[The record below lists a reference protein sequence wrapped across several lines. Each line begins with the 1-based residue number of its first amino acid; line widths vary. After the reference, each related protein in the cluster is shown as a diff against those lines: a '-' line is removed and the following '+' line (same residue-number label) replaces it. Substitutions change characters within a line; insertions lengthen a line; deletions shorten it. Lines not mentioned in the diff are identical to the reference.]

1 MSEKKYVA
9 AAYMRLSKK
18 PGDYAYDES
27 ESIESQRKI
36 ITNYAKGHEEIRLI
50 EEYVDDGYTG
60 TNFNRPGFKSMLD
73 KIRSGEINC
82 VICKDLSRFGRN
94 YIDSGLYLEKIFPFM
109 GVRFISISERIDS
122 KDMSYGDM
130 IMIPFMNVLNE
141 AYSRDLSKKIKSSLA
156 TKRKAGE
163 FVGAFVTYGYKK
175 DPEKRNRIVVD
186 LEAASVVKNIFRKRI
201 EGMCNQAIAN
211 ELNDIGVKCPGEYA
225 KSKGMKL
232 YCQWQKRDQMRWD
245 AVTVKRIL
253 ENEIYLGT
261 LIQGKT
267 FKPALGAELAIPKPK
282 DMWDRVENNH
292 EGIVSERDYN
302 LVQKLLLMDTR
313 VSPIHKVLYYCIY
326 G

>member
-1 MSEKKYVA
+1 
-9 AAYMRLSKK
+9 
-18 PGDYAYDES
+18 
-27 ESIESQRKI
+27 
-36 ITNYAKGHEEIRLI
+36 
-50 EEYVDDGYTG
+50 
-60 TNFNRPGFKSMLD
+60 MLD

-232 YCQWQKRDQMRWD
+232 HCQWQKRDQMRWD

-253 ENEIYLGT
+253 ENETYLGT
-261 LIQGKT
+261 LI
-267 FKPALGAELAIPKPK
+267 
-282 DMWDRVENNH
+282 
-292 EGIVSERDYN
+292 
-302 LVQKLLLMDTR
+302 
-313 VSPIHKVLYYCIY
+313 
-326 G
+326 